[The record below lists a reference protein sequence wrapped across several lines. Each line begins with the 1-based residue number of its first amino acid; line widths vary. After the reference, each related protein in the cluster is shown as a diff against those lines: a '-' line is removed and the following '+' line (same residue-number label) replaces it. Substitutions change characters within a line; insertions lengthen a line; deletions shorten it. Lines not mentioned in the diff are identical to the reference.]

1 MSFNGESTPA
11 RARLAAALGAFV
23 LAALLSG
30 CADSGACRS
39 GSTVA
44 GANGRDSVVGCGG
57 PYDEID
63 REIYTPGRGTDLG
76 A

>member
-1 MSFNGESTPA
+1 MSLNIEGVHA
-11 RARLAAALGAFV
+11 RARVAAALGAFL
-23 LAALLSG
+23 LAALLGG
-30 CADSGACRS
+30 CASSSACRS
-39 GSTVA
+39 GSTAAAA
-44 GANGRDSVVGCGG
+44 GGKDIIGCGG